1 MYNYMTRTLYI
12 DVNISLQCA
21 EAVRNVLQYCD
32 ISKDLQ
38 EFIDNNKLSGKR
50 PGLYTELIL
59 KSNFTCEI
67 WNSLVLQLDSILKLS
82 DC

>member
-1 MYNYMTRTLYI
+1 MYNFMTRSLYI

-59 KSNFTCEI
+59 KVTSRVKFEI
-67 WNSLVLQLDSILKLS
+67 PGCCS
-82 DC
+82 